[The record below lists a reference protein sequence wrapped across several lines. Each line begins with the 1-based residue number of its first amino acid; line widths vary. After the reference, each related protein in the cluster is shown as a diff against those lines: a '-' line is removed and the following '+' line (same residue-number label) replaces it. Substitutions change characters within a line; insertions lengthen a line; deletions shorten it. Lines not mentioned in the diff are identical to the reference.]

1 MRICTYCQPVCYKT
15 VGLRSPAVKS
25 NQITAVNHNESKMK
39 WTRYKINQ
47 LNIINYDPIGHSAA
61 MAFSFPVLG
70 NTNIAEPDKN
80 IRNACCSLNKNK
92 SLPRVER
99 WYSSCMKRQGL

>member
-1 MRICTYCQPVCYKT
+1 MRICTHCQPVCYKT

-25 NQITAVNHNESKMK
+25 NQITAVNHNESKMN

-61 MAFSFPVLG
+61 MASLSQFYEIQILLNQTKISATP
-70 NTNIAEPDKN
+70 IA
-80 IRNACCSLNKNK
+80 
-92 SLPRVER
+92 V
-99 WYSSCMKRQGL
+99 